1 MAYSG
6 VGRIR
11 VYQKTGID
19 LTTSGPVP
27 PITLFTTENN
37 GLRWN
42 TIALVVRGTTI
53 TTVTTPATVA
63 LGTGVAGTNII
74 ATKSLSSIAA
84 ANDCVR
90 VSPDDGFDS
99 IAASTNVVLGVPVR
113 ATATAFTCAVWVIGF
128 YA

>member
-1 MAYSG
+1 MYDG

-11 VYQKTGID
+11 VYVKTGLD
-19 LTTSGPVP
+19 LTSGGPVP
-27 PITLFTTENN
+27 PINLFTTENN
-37 GLRWN
+37 GLRWQ
-42 TIALVVRGTTI
+42 TLHLVVRGTTI

-74 ATKSLSSIAA
+74 ASKSLSSIAA

-99 IAASTNVVLGVPVR
+99 IAASTTVVLGVPVQ
-113 ATATAFTCAVWVIGF
+113 ATATAFTCTVWVIGY